1 MLSLAAQ
8 MRVVETEELKSR
20 MALESTRDQLSSV
33 SEQYSEAR
41 QHIALLEA
49 SPSLLTV
56 GESGCKVL

>member
-1 MLSLAAQ
+1 